1 MSQKISNLFESD
13 LQLQLDNKHQEEEEE
28 EK

>member
-28 EK
+28 K

>member
-13 LQLQLDNKHQEEEEE
+13 LQLQLGNKHQEEEEE
-28 EK
+28 K